1 MTKLGELRAFLGLFA
16 LSHLACRRSIG
27 SIPFQGYIS
36 LPMPPLRT
44 VLEMRRISFSSS
56 GINISS
62 SPSREMPEMA
72 LALTP
77 PPPPPSPSILPPPP
91 PSVCDTDFQAPL
103 SHTELNGP
111 GVGSPTSMPAEDCC
125 KACMNQAGCAG
136 FVVFGST
143 CYLKGGPLTTHAL
156 SDRTAYLRIMPPPPA
171 LPQPSQPP
179 PLPPPS
185 VCDTEFQAPLSDTEL
200 MGPGVGSPASMP
212 AENCCEACVNQAGC
226 AGFVVFGS
234 CL

>member
-77 PPPPPSPSILPPPP
+77 PPTISEGGLATDVTVDVQGKA
-91 PSVCDTDFQAPL
+91 SVAAVVNPHAALRWQPRAHAPL
-103 SHTELNGP
+103 VVVRQRKHQPEADAVHAWLGAQP
-111 GVGSPTSMPAEDCC
+111 LDEDD
-125 KACMNQAGCAG
+125 ARA
-136 FVVFGST
+136 
-143 CYLKGGPLTTHAL
+143 
-156 SDRTAYLRIMPPPPA
+156 
-171 LPQPSQPP
+171 
-179 PLPPPS
+179 
-185 VCDTEFQAPLSDTEL
+185 
-200 MGPGVGSPASMP
+200 
-212 AENCCEACVNQAGC
+212 
-226 AGFVVFGS
+226 
-234 CL
+234 